1 MEEMERKIKEQQMNI
16 DSLLQSKQAL
26 EDKQ

>member
-1 MEEMERKIKEQQMNI
+1 MERKIKEQQMNI